1 LEAKMDTRE
10 VRRRILEGRHH
21 DPFTYLGM
29 HACPDGVSVRVF
41 HPWVTRVRVVGLYG
55 EGAWDLEKQA
65 PEGLFESAIPGRR
78 EAFGYTLEFT
88 SAEGFRWT
96 QRDPYSFLPVIGDFD
111 LHLFNEGTN
120 YQIYE
125 KFGAHVMDLGGVRGT
140 LFAVWAPNAQRV
152 SVVGGFNRWDG
163 RVHQMR
169 CRGSS
174 GVWEIFLPG
183 VAPGDVYKYEIRGP
197 GGEVFLKSDPCA
209 FLCEKRP
216 RTGSIVWGDA
226 QFEWGDADYLWRRG
240 QGNVLHRPMSIYEV
254 HLGSWARVPATGE
267 MLSYR
272 DLAHR
277 LAAYVKDLGFTHIE
291 LLPIAEHPL
300 DESWGYQVSGYFAP
314 TSRFGPPEDFMYFV
328 DCMHRHDI
336 GVIVD
341 WVPAHFPKDG
351 HGLAWF
357 DGTALYEHGDPR
369 QGEHRDW
376 GTKVFNFGRN
386 EVRSFLLSNA
396 VFWLDRFH
404 VDGLRVDAVASMLYL
419 DYSRPPREWIPNK
432 YGGRE
437 NLDAITFLARLNE
450 SVHGRFP
457 GAVTIAEESTAW
469 PGVSRPT
476 YLGGLGFTMKWNMG
490 WMHDMLEF
498 FSKDPLYRKYHH
510 EFLTFAMLYAFH
522 ENFILPLSHD
532 EVVHGKAALLAKM
545 PGDVWQK
552 FANLR
557 LLLSYM
563 YGQPGKK
570 LLFQGGEFGQW
581 SEWNS
586 GASLDWHLC
595 AYAPHRGL
603 TELVRRLNQ
612 LHREEPA
619 FHDLDFDGAGFR
631 WIDFGDT
638 DNSVVSFL
646 RSGRGGGF
654 VLCAFNCT
662 PVPRADYRIGVPEEG
677 WYREILN
684 SDSEIYGGS
693 NLGNAGGVRSE
704 PIPWHNQPHSLRL
717 TLPPLGAL
725 YLKLEA

>member
-1 LEAKMDTRE
+1 
-10 VRRRILEGRHH
+10 
-21 DPFTYLGM
+21 
-29 HACPDGVSVRVF
+29 
-41 HPWVTRVRVVGLYG
+41 
-55 EGAWDLEKQA
+55 
-65 PEGLFESAIPGRR
+65 
-78 EAFGYTLEFT
+78 
-88 SAEGFRWT
+88 
-96 QRDPYSFLPVIGDFD
+96 
-111 LHLFNEGTN
+111 
-120 YQIYE
+120 
-125 KFGAHVMDLGGVRGT
+125 
-140 LFAVWAPNAQRV
+140 
-152 SVVGGFNRWDG
+152 
-163 RVHQMR
+163 
-169 CRGSS
+169 
-174 GVWEIFLPG
+174 
-183 VAPGDVYKYEIRGP
+183 
-197 GGEVFLKSDPCA
+197 
-209 FLCEKRP
+209 
-216 RTGSIVWGDA
+216 
-226 QFEWGDADYLWRRG
+226 
-240 QGNVLHRPMSIYEV
+240 
-254 HLGSWARVPATGE
+254 
-267 MLSYR
+267 
-272 DLAHR
+272 
-277 LAAYVKDLGFTHIE
+277 
-291 LLPIAEHPL
+291 
-300 DESWGYQVSGYFAP
+300 
-314 TSRFGPPEDFMYFV
+314 
-328 DCMHRHDI
+328 
-336 GVIVD
+336 
-341 WVPAHFPKDG
+341 
-351 HGLAWF
+351 
-357 DGTALYEHGDPR
+357 
-369 QGEHRDW
+369 
-376 GTKVFNFGRN
+376 
-386 EVRSFLLSNA
+386 
-396 VFWLDRFH
+396 
-404 VDGLRVDAVASMLYL
+404 
-419 DYSRPPREWIPNK
+419 
-432 YGGRE
+432 
-437 NLDAITFLARLNE
+437 
-450 SVHGRFP
+450 
-457 GAVTIAEESTAW
+457 
-469 PGVSRPT
+469 
-476 YLGGLGFTMKWNMG
+476 MG